1 MRFFRKSKILAVVTL
16 TVFYVAS
23 CSTKS
28 EDDASLEENEP
39 VEASAEKVPADS
51 SGSPSAAAPEA
62 PEAKPAESVAAPAA
76 SGAPGESSAS
86 MASSARRVMYVKSN
100 GVAMREKAEPN
111 AKVVG
116 KLGKGDHILV
126 TIEGEWARTDDGKFI
141 SMKSLSEK
149 GIGRAKKD
157 ASWSGGGSSAEPV
170 AAKASKSAAEPAKKL
185 PRKTVSGGKKSAVS
199 KGAESAPV
207 DQAPSTA
214 APVDEQP

>member
-1 MRFFRKSKILAVVTL
+1 MRFFRKSKFLAVVTL

-28 EDDASLEENEP
+28 EDDASLEEKEP

-51 SGSPSAAAPEA
+51 SGSPSAPAA

-76 SGAPGESSAS
+76 SGASVESSAS

-100 GVAMREKAEPN
+100 GVAMREKAEPK

-149 GIGRAKKD
+149 GIGRVKKD
-157 ASWSGGGSSAEPV
+157 ASWSGGVSSAEPV
-170 AAKASKSAAEPAKKL
+170 AAKASESAAEPAKKL
-185 PRKTVSGGKKSAVS
+185 PKKTVSGGKKSAVS

-207 DQAPSTA
+207 DQVPSTA

>member
-1 MRFFRKSKILAVVTL
+1 MRFFRKSKFLAVVTL

-28 EDDASLEENEP
+28 EDDTSLEEKEP

-51 SGSPSAAAPEA
+51 SGSPSAPAA

-76 SGAPGESSAS
+76 SGASVESSAS

-100 GVAMREKAEPN
+100 GVAMREKAEPK

-149 GIGRAKKD
+149 GIGRVKKD
-157 ASWSGGGSSAEPV
+157 ASWSGGVSSAEPV
-170 AAKASKSAAEPAKKL
+170 AAKASESAAEPAKKL
-185 PRKTVSGGKKSAVS
+185 PKKTVSGGKKSAVS

>member
-51 SGSPSAAAPEA
+51 SGSPSAPAASEA
-62 PEAKPAESVAAPAA
+62 IPAESVAAPAA
-76 SGAPGESSAS
+76 SGASVESSAS

-100 GVAMREKAEPN
+100 GVAMREKAEPK

-149 GIGRAKKD
+149 GIGRVKKD

-170 AAKASKSAAEPAKKL
+170 AAKSAESAAEPAKKL
-185 PRKTVSGGKKSAVS
+185 PKKTVSGGKKSAVS